1 MEGRGRG
8 VRTLRNRKLTRSM
21 RMFLGFSSFSSTC
34 VSFISPSLMDGRNRE
49 GGLGGLAS
57 VAEAVELIFSAMGAR
72 KDLADLD
79 SDTDGNVEGF
89 EVLVSVVGFVYFGS
103 SSSFVFVLSSSLLLA
118 EEEVEVVPCN
128 EEARD
133 KGGLPGDFVR
143 IAR

>member
-133 KGGLPGDFVR
+133 KGGLPGDLVR